1 MREVCVHIHYVS
13 SVLKYAHLSFAVAKT
28 VTVINS
34 DSYKNLWVKDHIS
47 GFYMIASTTMLTNI
61 LTLAPF

>member
-1 MREVCVHIHYVS
+1 VNIHYVS
-13 SVLKYAHLSFAVAKT
+13 SVLKYAHLSFVVAKT
-28 VTVINS
+28 VTVNS